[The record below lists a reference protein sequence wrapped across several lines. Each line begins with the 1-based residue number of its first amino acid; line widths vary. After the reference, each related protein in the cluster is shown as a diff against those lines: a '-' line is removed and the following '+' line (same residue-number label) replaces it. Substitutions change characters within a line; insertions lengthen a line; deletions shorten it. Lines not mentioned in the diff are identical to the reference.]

1 MSRSSTTVTREDISG
16 LVEAVQSL
24 SLRVEQLARAFE
36 AQRSL
41 RREEEWEVIEGPAL
55 PCGATEKELYALY
68 AFRGAEDGP
77 PSTPAYCL
85 DAALR
90 NLRGAVP
97 GAESRA
103 NRAFKAGFWS
113 KIAVET
119 NTPYYW
125 TEPLGLTLGHWVCLR
140 AGERETPVRFNR
152 KTDFTQFVAGIP
164 EEDIVSEAF
173 ASLTEVSIYCMG
185 AGVRLPPLKTWRKTN

>member
-1 MSRSSTTVTREDISG
+1 MAVSREDIRG
-16 LVEAVQSL
+16 LVEAVQNL
-24 SLRVEQLARAFE
+24 SLRVDHLARALE
-36 AQRSL
+36 SQRSS
-41 RREEEWEVIEGPAL
+41 RSEDEWEEIEGPAL

-77 PSTPAYCL
+77 PSTPGYCL
-85 DAALR
+85 DAAIG
-90 NLRGAVP
+90 NLRGVEP
-97 GAESRA
+97 GAEKRA

-113 KIAVET
+113 KVAVET
-119 NTPYYW
+119 STPYYW

-152 KTDFTQFVAGIP
+152 KSDFNLFVAGIP

-173 ASLTEVSIYCMG
+173 ASLTEVSIYSVG